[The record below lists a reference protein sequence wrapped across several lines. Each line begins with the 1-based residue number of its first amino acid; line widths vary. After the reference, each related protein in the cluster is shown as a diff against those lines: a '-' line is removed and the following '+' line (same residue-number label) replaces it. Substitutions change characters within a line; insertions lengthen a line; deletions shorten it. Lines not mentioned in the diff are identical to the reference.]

1 MQEEEDHE
9 LTSSQGHNKITV
21 IYRVTINENDLKTSR
36 KDLPQLKKENEKAS
50 LKYKRGR
57 DAMWRGPITLAW

>member
-36 KDLPQLKKENEKAS
+36 KDLSQIKV
-50 LKYKRGR
+50 
-57 DAMWRGPITLAW
+57 